1 MDYHT
6 GNNMDESHKCYYQR
20 NQTQKQKY
28 HMIQFTGNTDKTK
41 KHSPPKK
48 KKIISDINLT
58 TALTVMGCFG
68 NRIRDTWIS

>member
-20 NQTQKQKY
+20 NQTQKKY

-41 KHSPPKK
+41 KRSSPKK
-48 KKIISDINLT
+48 KSLVIKISQQL
-58 TALTVMGCFG
+58 
-68 NRIRDTWIS
+68 